1 MSKNYEKVKHYYEA
15 GLWSKARVYAVV
27 GRWITKEE
35 YEEIMQIRQE
45 KIKEKQLKKL
55 EKLCNKE

>member
-27 GRWITKEE
+27 GRWITQEE
-35 YEEIMQIRQE
+35 YKDITGEDYVAG
-45 KIKEKQLKKL
+45 
-55 EKLCNKE
+55 

>member
-1 MSKNYEKVKHYYEA
+1 MSKNYEKVKYYYKE

-35 YEEIMQIRQE
+35 YEEITGE
-45 KIKEKQLKKL
+45 DYVAG
-55 EKLCNKE
+55 